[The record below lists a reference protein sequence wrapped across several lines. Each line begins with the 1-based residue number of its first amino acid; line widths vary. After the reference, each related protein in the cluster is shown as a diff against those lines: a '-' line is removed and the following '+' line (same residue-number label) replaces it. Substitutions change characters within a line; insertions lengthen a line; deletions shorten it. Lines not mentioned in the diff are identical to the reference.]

1 MYEKEKRPRC
11 GNTKASQKKKLI
23 YARYRNRM
31 VPIGYIKDSIFH
43 RKCKSTQL
51 YRAMGGSLG
60 LDLSVADQLKREKI
74 HSLHVSI
81 QDWEQ
86 VFTITLSKFLSM
98 AKPRSFYGVTR
109 LHLPFDPYW
118 ENITRQSIDPKEVK
132 QLNLGH
138 ILEEA

>member
-1 MYEKEKRPRC
+1 MDEKTERPRC
-11 GNTKASQKKKLI
+11 GNTKAQKEKKLI

-31 VPIGYIKDSIFH
+31 VPIGYTKDSIFF

-60 LDLSVADQLKREKI
+60 LDLSVAAQLKKENVQ
-74 HSLHVSI
+74 SMHVII

-86 VFTITLSKFLSM
+86 IFTINLSKFLSM

-118 ENITRQSIDPKEVK
+118 ENITKNLTVKKEVK
-132 QLNLGH
+132 QLNLVQ
-138 ILEEA
+138 IFEEA